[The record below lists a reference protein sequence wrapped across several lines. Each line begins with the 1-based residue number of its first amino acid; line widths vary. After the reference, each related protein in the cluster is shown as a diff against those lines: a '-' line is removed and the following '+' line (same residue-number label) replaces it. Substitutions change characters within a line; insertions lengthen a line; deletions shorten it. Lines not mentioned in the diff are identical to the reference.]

1 MIGTIRCIALAAAAA
16 LTSGCNLLPD
26 AYTSC
31 SKPQP
36 YQAAPESAPLK
47 VPSGSD
53 LPDTRN
59 ALRIPAVTAPER
71 PRDAASCI
79 DHPPSYGTARP
90 RPEAVP
96 EPQPE
101 AEGD

>member
-1 MIGTIRCIALAAAAA
+1 MIGTIRWIALAVAAAF
-16 LTSGCNLLPD
+16 TGGCKLLPD

-36 YQAAPESAPLK
+36 YQSAQESAPLE
-47 VPSGSD
+47 VPAGAD

-59 ALRIPAVTAPER
+59 ALHIPAVTAPVR
-71 PRDAASCI
+71 PQDAASCI

-90 RPEAVP
+90 RPVAVP
-96 EPQPE
+96 EPEPAPE
-101 AEGD
+101 GG